1 MSTLLQDLRYG
12 LRMMANNP
20 GFTAVAVLTLA
31 LGIGAN
37 TAIFSLTYA
46 VILRSLPVPNPGQL
60 VRYMFREEG
69 VPDLSLSGP
78 AYDALR
84 KHETVNRDLLAW
96 SGVDLAVRENET
108 VTRVGG
114 ALMTGN
120 GFLVVELGPYLELGC
135 GDADVVSAGAP
146 SRYLAVVGYDY
157 WQQH

>member
-12 LRMMANNP
+12 LRILAKNP
-20 GFTAVAVLTLA
+20 GFTAVAVVTLA

-46 VILRSLPVPNPGQL
+46 VILKSLPVPNPGEL

-84 KHETVNRDLLAW
+84 KREIVNRGLLAW
-96 SGVDLAVRENET
+96 SGVDLAVRENEI
-108 VTRVGG
+108 V
-114 ALMTGN
+114 
-120 GFLVVELGPYLELGC
+120 
-135 GDADVVSAGAP
+135 
-146 SRYLAVVGYDY
+146 
-157 WQQH
+157 

>member
-1 MSTLLQDLRYG
+1 MTYGQKVIWNDSCSRQMAGYYVQSGSGKGSRRNHMSTLLQGLQYS
-12 LRMMANNP
+12 LRMLAKNP
-20 GFTAVAVLTLA
+20 GFTAAAVITLA

-84 KHETVNRDLLAW
+84 KNETVILDLLAW
-96 SGVDLAVRENET
+96 SG
-108 VTRVGG
+108 
-114 ALMTGN
+114 
-120 GFLVVELGPYLELGC
+120 
-135 GDADVVSAGAP
+135 
-146 SRYLAVVGYDY
+146 
-157 WQQH
+157 